1 MKAKIMLGFLLL
13 VLGTAFG
20 VARQFS
26 GEPIPP
32 CKPGVN
38 CPILK

>member
-1 MKAKIMLGFLLL
+1 MKAKIMLGFSLV
-13 VLGTAFG
+13 VLGTVFG